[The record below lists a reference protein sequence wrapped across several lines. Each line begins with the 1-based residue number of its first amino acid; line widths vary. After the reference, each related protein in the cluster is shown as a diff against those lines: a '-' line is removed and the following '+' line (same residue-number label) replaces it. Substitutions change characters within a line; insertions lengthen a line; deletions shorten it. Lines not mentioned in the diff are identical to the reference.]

1 MSTAWTIARTT
12 IGDAF
17 RKKIIKAF
25 FIAALV
31 LILISLLFSYFS
43 PREELTIIKSFSFAV
58 IFVFGIL
65 ITIIMSIS
73 LIPGEIDSRTIYTVL
88 SKPVRKWEYIV
99 GKFVGAILTIL
110 ISLLIMGFVFTA
122 IVYGKSGAFEL
133 ALFEGVFSVFLSL
146 LVLCSIGVCLSVIVS
161 PFLNFLLTFFILAVG
176 GLSDTIYEIS
186 VSTHNEFIR
195 FILNIV
201 QMIVPNF
208 GFFHVQNRLIHPEAP
223 VATGFVEWKYL
234 IEITLYAL
242 VYVVV
247 LMLGAVYVFEKRE
260 V

>member
-1 MSTAWTIARTT
+1 MGTAWTIARTT

-31 LILISLLFSYFS
+31 LILVSLVFSYFS

-58 IFVFGIL
+58 IYVFGIL

-88 SKPVRKWEYIV
+88 SKPVGKWEFIV

-122 IVYGKSGAFEL
+122 IVYGKSQTFDL
-133 ALFEGVFSVFLSL
+133 ALFAGVLSVYLSL
-146 LVLCSIGVCLSVIVS
+146 MVLCAISICLSVIVS
-161 PFLNFLLTFFILAVG
+161 PFLNFLLTFFILVLG
-176 GLSDTIYEIS
+176 GLSDTMYEIAI
-186 VSTHNEFIR
+186 STKNQLVK
-195 FILNIV
+195 FILDGV

-208 GFFHVQNRLIHPEAP
+208 AFFHVLNKLIHPEAP
-223 VATGFVEWKYL
+223 VSASFVEWRYYVL
-234 IEITLYAL
+234 ITWYAL

-247 LMLGAVYVFEKRE
+247 LMLGAVYAFEKRE